1 MFKNLTVEKLGIY
14 LAFIILFF
22 AFVLLEFNF
31 KDDFI
36 MSYNIN
42 QTHKTL
48 DKYSKKKFDFNELES
63 KTLYKFL
70 GIADSLQHN
79 LEQDWITYVTISV
92 IKDKHNQ
99 NIQHKY
105 VKTQQEIN
113 FIKLL
118 ITTEINRRQYEY
130 VRSNVNNKFKF

>member
-22 AFVLLEFNF
+22 VFTILEFNF

-48 DKYSKKKFDFNELES
+48 NKYSKKKFDFNELES

-70 GIADSLQHN
+70 DITDSLQYN

-130 VRSNVNNKFKF
+130 VRLNVNNKFKF